1 MPVNIS
7 EVVAAAHEA
16 GVKLIRFEY
25 CDVSG
30 VARTKAVHVA
40 QLEHKLLGKE

>member
-1 MPVNIS
+1 MNIRD
-7 EVVAAAHEA
+7 VVEAAKQA

-30 VARTKAVHVA
+30 VARTKAIHVG
-40 QLEHKLLGKE
+40 QLEHKLREG